1 MEAGVIERWP
11 DLDAESAEF
20 ADGMHLV
27 ANKKGNQG

>member
-1 MEAGVIERWP
+1 MIERWP